1 MTVAAWELWLLLGIV
16 VATFV
21 IDGLIV
27 DRRPHEFG
35 FREAT
40 RWVVIYIAA
49 AAVFAAWV
57 LQRHGLV
64 AGEQFIA
71 AYLTEYSLSVDNLFV
86 FLVLMQSFAVPAAQR
101 HRVLRIGVALS
112 LVLRG
117 VVIAVGAAA
126 VHRFAATL
134 FVFAAL
140 LLWTAVSVWRS
151 GESEDS
157 VEPGE
162 SRIITFLER
171 VLPVTRTYEGSRFVT
186 RVDGRRHATP
196 LLLVVLALGVTN
208 VLFAVDSIPAVFG
221 LTSDAY
227 IIFSSNAFALMGLRQ
242 IFFMLHGL
250 MGRLR
255 HMAKGLAFILAFIA
269 VKLVLEATAETF
281 DVDVFTFNT
290 WQSLAVIVVALAVTV
305 VASLVSSHGD
315 APASGGADD

>member
-1 MTVAAWELWLLLGIV
+1 MNVAAWELWLLLGIV

-49 AAVFAAWV
+49 AALFAAWV
-57 LQRHGLV
+57 WQRHGLI

-86 FLVLMQSFAVPAAQR
+86 FLVLMQSFAVPTAQR

-112 LVLRG
+112 LILRG
-117 VVIAVGAAA
+117 VLIAVGAAA

-140 LLWTAVSVWRS
+140 LLWTAVSVWKSGATEES
-151 GESEDS
+151 GEA
-157 VEPGE
+157 EP
-162 SRIITFLER
+162 SRIISFLER
-171 VLPVTRTYEGSRFVT
+171 VLPVTRSYEGSKFLT
-186 RVDGRRHATP
+186 TLDGRRHATP

-281 DVDVFTFNT
+281 DVDIFTFNT
-290 WQSLAVIVVALAVTV
+290 WQSLSVIVLALAATV
-305 VASLVSSHGD
+305 ITSLAASRPEPPSSRPDHD
-315 APASGGADD
+315 